1 MVDWRSDEL
10 TFKTD
15 LTAYKFTDKIT
26 GEARIGIG
34 KDEDA
39 AFEYFVSRSANDSM
53 PDMDVRS
60 LETFRKLDEV
70 KAKIRERRSD
80 FEVVKSVEPAFR

>member
-1 MVDWRSDEL
+1 MVDWRSDGL
-10 TFKTD
+10 AFKTD

-34 KDEDA
+34 RDEDE
-39 AFEYFVSRSANDSM
+39 AFEYFVRRTADDSM

-60 LETFRKLDEV
+60 VETFLKLDAV
-70 KAKIRERRSD
+70 RKQIRERRLEFS
-80 FEVVKSVEPAFR
+80 VVKSVEASLR